1 MAISRTE
8 DPSSEDADLDVV
20 DEAGTVV
27 RTTLG
32 LVMVDWARTDEDPE
46 DFDEI
51 NTEDEWDGIAV
62 RVVAL
67 CAPVLDV
74 PKPGM
79 FPEAVGRTVELDGT
93 SVAVTGQT
101 VVERATTTVV
111 TSPTVQSDL
120 AVGQAVIVEEWV
132 VKIVLVVMGT
142 DVEFCCS
149 SEVLTIPEPEAE
161 SEGVTATAAV
171 SDVAVVKTGTG
182 FVSAGGGGGGAELSE
197 ASEAVT
203 GQIVVPTTTTTVVS
217 PASLTDVEVPV
228 T

>member
-1 MAISRTE
+1 MAISRT
-8 DPSSEDADLDVV
+8 DDSSGADEVVV
-20 DEAGTVV
+20 DDAGTVV

-32 LVMVDWARTDEDPE
+32 LVMVDWARTDEDPVP
-46 DFDEI
+46 DAVFDEM
-51 NTEDEWDGIAV
+51 NTEDAREADAV
-62 RVVAL
+62 RVVAP

-79 FPEAVGRTVELDGT
+79 FPEAVGRTVELDGP

-120 AVGQAVIVEEWV
+120 AVGQAVMVEEWV

-142 DVEFCCS
+142 EVEFCS
-149 SEVLTIPEPEAE
+149 SEVLPIPEPEAE

-171 SDVAVVKTGTG
+171 SDVAVVRTGTGTG
-182 FVSAGGGGGGAELSE
+182 FVSVGGAELSA

-217 PASLTDVEVPV
+217 PASLTDVDVPV

>member
-1 MAISRTE
+1 M
-8 DPSSEDADLDVV
+8 V
-20 DEAGTVV
+20 DEAETVV
-27 RTTLG
+27 STTLG

-46 DFDEI
+46 PTADLDEM
-51 NTEDEWDGIAV
+51 NTEDERDGDAV
-62 RVVAL
+62 RVVAP
-67 CAPVLDV
+67 CAPVLEA

-79 FPEAVGRTVELDGT
+79 FPDAVGRIVELPGP

-132 VKIVLVVMGT
+132 AKIVLVVIGT
-142 DVEFCCS
+142 EVEFCS
-149 SEVLTIPEPEAE
+149 SEVLPMPDPEAE
-161 SEGVTATAAV
+161 CEGVSATAAV
-171 SDVAVVKTGTG
+171 SDVAVVRTGTG
-182 FVSAGGGGGGAELSE
+182 FVSVGSTEVSE

-203 GQIVVPTTTTTVVS
+203 GQMVVPTTTTTVVS
-217 PASLTDVEVPV
+217 PASLTLVEVPV

>member
-8 DPSSEDADLDVV
+8 DSSAADEVV
-20 DEAGTVV
+20 DEAETVV

-46 DFDEI
+46 PDADFDEM
-51 NTEDEWDGIAV
+51 NDDRDGEAV
-62 RVVAL
+62 KVVAP

-74 PKPGM
+74 AKPGT

-93 SVAVTGQT
+93 SVAVTGHT

-111 TSPTVQSDL
+111 TSPTVQSDE

-142 DVEFCCS
+142 VEFCR
-149 SEVLTIPEPEAE
+149 SEVLIMADPEAE
-161 SEGVTATAAV
+161 CEGVSATAAV
-171 SDVAVVKTGTG
+171 SDVAVVSTGTG
-182 FVSAGGGGGGAELSE
+182 FVAVGSTELSE

-217 PASLTDVEVPV
+217 PISLTLVEVPV

>member
-1 MAISRTE
+1 MDDSS
-8 DPSSEDADLDVV
+8 DPDVAV
-20 DEAGTVV
+20 DDDDEAETVV

-32 LVMVDWARTDEDPE
+32 LVMVDWARTEEDPE
-46 DFDEI
+46 PEADFEEMK
-51 NTEDEWDGIAV
+51 TEDERDGDAV
-62 RVVAL
+62 RVVAP

-74 PKPGM
+74 PKPGI

-93 SVAVTGQT
+93 SVAVTGQM

-111 TSPTVQSDL
+111 TSPTVQSDT
-120 AVGQAVIVEEWV
+120 AVGQAVMVEEWV

-142 DVEFCCS
+142 EVEFCR
-149 SEVLTIPEPEAE
+149 SEVLPTPEPEAE
-161 SEGVTATAAV
+161 CEGVSATAAV
-171 SDVAVVKTGTG
+171 SDVAVVRTGTG
-182 FVSAGGGGGGAELSE
+182 FVRVGSTELSA

-217 PASLTDVEVPV
+217 PASLTLVEVPV

>member
-1 MAISRTE
+1 M
-8 DPSSEDADLDVV
+8 V
-20 DEAGTVV
+20 DEAETVV
-27 RTTLG
+27 STTLG

-46 DFDEI
+46 PDADFDEM
-51 NTEDEWDGIAV
+51 NDDRDGDAV
-62 RVVAL
+62 RVVAP
-67 CAPVLDV
+67 CAPVLDA
-74 PKPGM
+74 PKLGI
-79 FPEAVGRTVELDGT
+79 FPEAVGRTVELDGI

-142 DVEFCCS
+142 EVEFCR
-149 SEVLTIPEPEAE
+149 SEVLTRPDPEAE
-161 SEGVTATAAV
+161 CEGVSATAAV
-171 SDVAVVKTGTG
+171 SDVAVVSTGTG
-182 FVSAGGGGGGAELSE
+182 FVAVGSTELSE

-217 PASLTDVEVPV
+217 PISLTLVEVPV

>member
-1 MAISRTE
+1 M
-8 DPSSEDADLDVV
+8 
-20 DEAGTVV
+20 DEAETVV

-46 DFDEI
+46 PDADLDEM
-51 NTEDEWDGIAV
+51 NTEDERDGDAV
-62 RVVAL
+62 RVVAP

-74 PKPGM
+74 PKPGT
-79 FPEAVGRTVELDGT
+79 FPDAVGRMEECPEP

-120 AVGQAVIVEEWV
+120 AVGHAVIVEEWV
-132 VKIVLVVMGT
+132 AKIVLVVIGT
-142 DVEFCCS
+142 VEFCR
-149 SEVLTIPEPEAE
+149 SEVLPTPDPEAE
-161 SEGVTATAAV
+161 CEGVSATAAV
-171 SDVAVVKTGTG
+171 SDVAVVRTGTG
-182 FVSAGGGGGGAELSE
+182 FVAVGSTELSE

-217 PASLTDVEVPV
+217 PASLMLVEVPV

>member
-1 MAISRTE
+1 M
-8 DPSSEDADLDVV
+8 V
-20 DEAGTVV
+20 DEAETVV
-27 RTTLG
+27 STRLG

-46 DFDEI
+46 ADLDEM
-51 NTEDEWDGIAV
+51 NTEDERDGDAV
-62 RVVAL
+62 RVVAP

-79 FPEAVGRTVELDGT
+79 FPDAVGRMVEFPEP

-120 AVGQAVIVEEWV
+120 AVAQAVIVEEWV
-132 VKIVLVVMGT
+132 AKIVLVVIGT
-142 DVEFCCS
+142 VEFCR
-149 SEVLTIPEPEAE
+149 SEVLPTPDPEAE
-161 SEGVTATAAV
+161 CEGVSATAAV
-171 SDVAVVKTGTG
+171 SDVAVVRTGTG
-182 FVSAGGGGGGAELSE
+182 FVAVGSTELSE

-203 GQIVVPTTTTTVVS
+203 GQMVVPTTTTTVVS
-217 PASLTDVEVPV
+217 PASLMLVEVPV